1 MPCNENINKVPV
13 RFLSL
18 EGGGFRVTPFIF
30 YFLLDKRDFPRY
42 TIYRENETGKELDM
56 EPVTFIFIAG
66 AVLGFAVGFA
76 IALGTKLIVGEKRE
90 LKVKQEVGRS

>member
-1 MPCNENINKVPV
+1 
-13 RFLSL
+13 
-18 EGGGFRVTPFIF
+18 
-30 YFLLDKRDFPRY
+30 
-42 TIYRENETGKELDM
+42 M